1 MEVLKKRFKKYKGKK
16 TRKENT
22 LNKKPFNKKKI
33 LLTTYLQKLNNTF
46 KKIKKRITNC
56 HGLFLVLDVKE
67 GVSLSVFLWKEKM
80 IYQNLEKIYLSFQ
93 KNNQALFKHPE

>member
-1 MEVLKKRFKKYKGKK
+1 MLKKCFKKYKGKK

-46 KKIKKRITNC
+46 KKIKKRITN
-56 HGLFLVLDVKE
+56 L
-67 GVSLSVFLWKEKM
+67 
-80 IYQNLEKIYLSFQ
+80 
-93 KNNQALFKHPE
+93 